1 MNLYNY
7 KRRELRNG
15 IHLLG
20 AILILTSIFV
30 LLSPLFIEA
39 GEKLQ
44 KTLWV
49 GISAFIAGLL
59 IINTYEGTLIN
70 LDDNKVKDYFSFC
83 GFKTGNWRKLPLVKA
98 IKLVPIEQKT
108 SNTPNG
114 ISPTFISIKSS
125 YEIILIFAP
134 EHPTYAFSYTNKTLA
149 HKKLELLS
157 KKLLVDNK
165 KTIPSRN

>member
-1 MNLYNY
+1 M
-7 KRRELRNG
+7 
-15 IHLLG
+15 
-20 AILILTSIFV
+20 
-30 LLSPLFIEA
+30 FIEA

-83 GFKTGNWRKLPLVKA
+83 GFKTGNWRKLPVVKA

-114 ISPTFISIKSS
+114 ISPTFSTIKSS
-125 YEIILIFAP
+125 CKIILFFSP
-134 EHPTYAFSYTNKTLA
+134 EHPTYAFSYTNKTVA
-149 HKKLELLS
+149 QKKLKLLS
-157 KKLLVDNK
+157 EKLLGDKIHGINVD
-165 KTIPSRN
+165 